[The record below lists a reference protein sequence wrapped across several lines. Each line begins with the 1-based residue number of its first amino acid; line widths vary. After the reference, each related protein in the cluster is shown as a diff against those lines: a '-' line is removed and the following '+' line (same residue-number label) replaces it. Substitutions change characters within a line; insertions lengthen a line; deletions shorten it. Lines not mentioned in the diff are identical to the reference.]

1 MTAQQIPQ
9 EAAPEIRY
17 VDEMEDAAAC
27 FALMRGLRA
36 HLRFTGAGLPSNPS
50 LSLSSKPERLR
61 RTTLTHRLT
70 Q

>member
-50 LSLSSKPERLR
+50 LSLS
-61 RTTLTHRLT
+61 
-70 Q
+70 